1 MIIGIF
7 LIARLGSTRLPGKNM
22 LKIMG
27 KPMIELMIERVKASH
42 LIDKVVITTS
52 SHPTDDML
60 EELAHKLKV
69 GCFRGSL
76 ENVMDRICNAA
87 EAHDCDTIVELLGDN
102 PLVHCELIDDVI
114 EFYQAGGYDY
124 AATVTKEYPVS
135 RLEKKLFPTG
145 IRVQVY
151 SRQAAEQWKDYPEY
165 ANDETKSTTAFIFE
179 HPEKYK
185 TGYFEAK
192 GKWAFINKPD
202 LTFAVNY
209 RKNFEMI
216 QAIFERNYPQ
226 DRIFSLKKVFE
237 QMEKEKHLYQLMDQ
251 E

>member
-1 MIIGIF
+1 MSTGAF
-7 LIARLGSTRLPGKNM
+7 LIARLSSSRLSAKNI
-22 LKIMG
+22 LKILD
-27 KPMIELMIERVKASH
+27 KSMIELMIERVKTSQ
-42 LIDKVVITTS
+42 LIDKVIITTS
-52 SHPTDDML
+52 THPSDDPL

-76 ENVMDRICNAA
+76 ENIMDRICNAA
-87 EAHDCDTIVELLGDN
+87 ETHDCNTIVELLGDN

-135 RLEKKLFPTG
+135 RLEKKLFPIG

-151 SRQAAEQWKDYPEY
+151 SRQTAEQWKDYPEY
-165 ANDETKSTTAFIFE
+165 AKGETKGTTAFIFE

-209 RKNFEMI
+209 RKNFDMI

-237 QMEKEKHLYQLMDQ
+237 QLEKEKHLHLLMG